1 MAVGGVIASHHYN
14 LTVAAVMGRGLTA
27 EPSVVTL
34 DVDPMW
40 WKLDVDTMS
49 APSNALSIQGA
60 ICTTAYFGPLDVVKP
75 QPGDT
80 VLASEAAGA
89 AVRQIAKIHAFRTVG
104 IAVTPE
110 RARQLTEE
118 FGFDAAFDYNGCS
131 LAELTSADKEAC
143 PEGVEIPFDNV
154 GGMKLDAALT
164 RMNLRGRIATRGLI
178 SQYDGQTRP
187 AMHNLFQVA
196 SSALLIEGF
205 LVRVLTDR
213 ADEAIAALGGW
224 VREGRLVFR
233 EDIVEGLDEL
243 GAGFAHLFFG
253 SNEGK
258 LMVNL

>member
-1 MAVGGVIASHHYN
+1 M
-14 LTVAAVMGRGLTA
+14 
-27 EPSVVTL
+27 VTL

-196 SSALLIEGF
+196 SSALLSKVSSCVCLQIARMKLSRP
-205 LVRVLTDR
+205 LVD
-213 ADEAIAALGGW
+213 
-224 VREGRLVFR
+224 
-233 EDIVEGLDEL
+233 
-243 GAGFAHLFFG
+243 GFARVVWSSGRTLLRV
-253 SNEGK
+253 SISSAPASPTCSLARTRES
-258 LMVNL
+258 